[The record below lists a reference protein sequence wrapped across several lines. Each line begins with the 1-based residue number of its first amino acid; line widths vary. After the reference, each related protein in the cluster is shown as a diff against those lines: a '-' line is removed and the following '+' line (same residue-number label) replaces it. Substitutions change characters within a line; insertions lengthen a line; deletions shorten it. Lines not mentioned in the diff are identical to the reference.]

1 MTRKIDV
8 WRKAGTGL
16 LVGLGF
22 WACMALGAWAATPA
36 APTPQDNPR
45 SVDRNMER
53 VAQRLYK
60 SALKFYQDRAY
71 WKAARELIILLD
83 YYPSFSDADG
93 VLCHLGE
100 SLYSMDMYKSSH
112 KMFRFLVTKFPQS
125 ELVPQGLYGLQR
137 IQYQAENY
145 AESLKIYDALVANY
159 PKSDLMGGIHYFGG
173 MAHFHLHD
181 YDQAIATLGK
191 IGARSEYSDYGLYT
205 LALAQLK
212 KKNINQA
219 LGALRKVIAQ
229 PLFRLEQREVKA
241 QAHLTLGFIYYEL
254 GYYGEAIAHMRHLGP
269 EHKDYPQALLTRS
282 WAAIKMNDFQSAIVT
297 LNELI
302 KKFDDTEYGEEAHF
316 LLGQSYMRLEFFD
329 FAIQQYDYIIAKYP
343 EAEDIAARM
352 RQVAVGLREQE
363 GLLEKLKVRLL
374 VLESKLIDTIQL
386 DGSKQVPKYI
396 QDHSDQLAKSKDQ
409 LIDQI
414 VAERKTFEDVSQN
427 LEQVRSDI
435 ARKESRRH
443 WGAYAEYGKARALF
457 LKGMP
462 K

>member
-1 MTRKIDV
+1 MTRKINV

-22 WACMALGAWAATPA
+22 WACLALGAWAATPA

-93 VLCHLGE
+93 VLCYLGE

-125 ELVPQGLYGLQR
+125 ELVPQGLHGLQR

-159 PKSDLMGGIHYFGG
+159 PKSNLMGGIHYFGG
-173 MAHFHLHD
+173 MAYFHLHD
-181 YDQAIATLGK
+181 YDQAVATLGK

-269 EHKDYPQALLTRS
+269 DHKDYPQALLTRS

-414 VAERKTFEDVSQN
+414 VAERKTFEEVSQN

>member
-1 MTRKIDV
+1 MR
-8 WRKAGTGL
+8 RACAGF
-16 LVGLGF
+16 VLGVVVS
-22 WACMALGAWAATPA
+22 MIALAGAWANAA
-36 APTPQDNPR
+36 VAPTAQDNAR
-45 SVDRNMER
+45 GVDRNMER

-60 SALKFYQDRAY
+60 SALKFYYDRAY

-125 ELVPQGLYGLQR
+125 EFVPQGLYGLQR
-137 IQYQAENY
+137 IQYQAENH

-173 MAHFHLHD
+173 MAYFHLHD
-181 YDQAIATLGK
+181 YDRAAATLSK
-191 IGARSEYSDYGLYT
+191 TGARSEYYDYGLYT
-205 LALAQLK
+205 LGLAQLK

-219 LGALRKVIAQ
+219 LAALRKVIAQ
-229 PLFRLEQREVKA
+229 PLYRLEQREVKA

-254 GYYGEAIAHMRHLGP
+254 GYYSEAIAHMRHLGP

-282 WAAIKMNDFQSAIVT
+282 WASIKMNDFQGALVT
-297 LNELI
+297 LNDLI
-302 KKFDDTEYGEEAHF
+302 KKFDATEYGEEAHF
-316 LLGQSYMRLEFFD
+316 LLGQSYLKLEFYD
-329 FAIQQYDYIIAKYP
+329 FAIQQYDYIIKQYP
-343 EAEDIAARM
+343 EPDSIAARI
-352 RQVAVGLREQE
+352 RLALAGLRKEE
-363 GLLEKLKVRLL
+363 TNLEKTKVRLL

-386 DGSKQVPKYI
+386 DGSKQIPKYI
-396 QDHSDQLAKSKDQ
+396 QDHSNQLAKSKED
-409 LIDQI
+409 LIEQI
-414 VAERKTFEDVSQN
+414 LSERKTFEGLSRSLD
-427 LEQVRSDI
+427 LFRSDI